1 MSPSTLIPSTEETAF
16 WVSFPLY
23 CTMRFRIL
31 VKILPIPNKWRPRQH
46 SNIRLQC
53 SKLSY
58 VMSMVD
64 ILFIFSLFSLNFSLY
79 HLSTLGTFLKTVAAD
94 VTLFS
99 QASCYL
105 SITKKNL
112 SIGVTKMMM
121 IDHHAVDETE
131 TNILTPIHL
140 PVKPKAKILNVYCKS
155 PDENEFSSNKQ
166 INKKIQINISI

>member
-1 MSPSTLIPSTEETAF
+1 MYAIELFIVTVNFHPINKKNGILGK
-16 WVSFPLY
+16 Y

-64 ILFIFSLFSLNFSLY
+64 ILFIFFSIFLEFFSVPF
-79 HLSTLGTFLKTVAAD
+79 STLVTFLTTVAAD

-140 PVKPKAKILNVYCKS
+140 PVKPKAKISNVYCKS
-155 PDENEFSSNKQ
+155 SDENEFSSNKQ
-166 INKKIQINISI
+166 TNKKYK